1 MPRRS
6 RCRCAPSVRQC
17 ARLSGC
23 ASGAGP
29 PAASSGCCGLSRLA
43 LERNHVLGGCQ
54 YAAARLLLDLGT
66 RRTSAPGLGSPLP
79 RPHRAVGSSF
89 PHRRR
94 DGLRRPARRSGRPSR
109 RCRRPSAHARH
120 TRAPSR
126 SGRRARPLQQTDRL
140 ARPPAA
146 ALATRSL
153 ARTRACHRRRRMR
166 DVEVVA
172 LAEAVKRRLQ
182 QLHAA
187 DHAAD
192 KIGRNGPNRSAADVA
207 GGGPSPGADV
217 AGVGP
222 VPVQMWQDRPGP
234 RADAGVVRM
243 NWLRQSQCR
252 CGRAGPSPGADV
264 AGGGPSPGA
273 DVAGWAQSRRR
284 CAAEAAACPST

>member
-1 MPRRS
+1 MCS
-6 RCRCAPSVRQC
+6 
-17 ARLSGC
+17 
-23 ASGAGP
+23 
-29 PAASSGCCGLSRLA
+29 
-43 LERNHVLGGCQ
+43 
-54 YAAARLLLDLGT
+54 AAAHMLQHVCWTWEPVG
-66 RRTSAPGLGSPLP
+66 TSAPGLGSPLA

-140 ARPPAA
+140 RARPPAA

-192 KIGRNGPNRSAADVA
+192 KIGRNGPNCSAAHVA
-207 GGGPSPGADV
+207 WGGPSPGADV

-222 VPVQMWQDRPGP
+222 VPVQMGLDRPGP
-234 RADAGVVRM
+234 RADAGVFRM
-243 NWLRQSQCR
+243 NRLRQSPHRRGRSEPQSRRR
-252 CGRAGPSPGADV
+252 CGGGAPSPGADV
-264 AGGGPSPGA
+264 AGVRPVP
-273 DVAGWAQSRRR
+273 VQMWQGWVQ
-284 CAAEAAACPST
+284 